1 MRAIIIC
8 ILLGLKGFTATPGG
22 GVLVHRF
29 IVQPSSKLTIDGK
42 TNVNSFRCAITQY
55 VGKDTLVLH
64 EGGKNKKPFFKKGYV
79 GLEAARFDCGVQ
91 LMTNDFWKTIKY
103 NEYPVVS
110 IEFISFERT
119 LILASGNDVFK
130 GRMQI
135 SLAGVTKP
143 FEMNCTIEVEESG
156 LIHFKGGRRF
166 TFSDFNLEAP
176 SKMMG
181 LVKVEDKIDVSFH
194 LVLLLD
200 KNA

>member
-1 MRAIIIC
+1 MRVIVIC
-8 ILLGLKGFTATPGG
+8 ILLGLMGFTTTPEG

-29 IVQPSSKLTIDGK
+29 IVLPSSKITIDGK

-55 VGKDTLVLH
+55 VGRDTLVLQ
-64 EGGKNKKPFFKKGYV
+64 EGGRNKKPFFKKGYV

-103 NEYPVVS
+103 KEYPVVS

-119 LILASGNDVFK
+119 LQLTSGNDIFK

-135 SLAGVTKP
+135 SLAGVTRP

-156 LIHFKGGRRF
+156 LIHFKGGRQF

-181 LVKVEDKIDVSFH
+181 LVKVENEIEVSFH

>member
-1 MRAIIIC
+1 
-8 ILLGLKGFTATPGG
+8 
-22 GVLVHRF
+22 
-29 IVQPSSKLTIDGK
+29 
-42 TNVNSFRCAITQY
+42 
-55 VGKDTLVLH
+55 
-64 EGGKNKKPFFKKGYV
+64 
-79 GLEAARFDCGVQ
+79 
-91 LMTNDFWKTIKY
+91 MTNDFWKTIKY
-103 NEYPVVS
+103 KEYPVVS

-119 LILASGNDVFK
+119 LQLTSGNDIFK

-135 SLAGVTKP
+135 SLAGVTRP

-156 LIHFKGGRRF
+156 LIHFKGGRQF

-181 LVKVEDKIDVSFH
+181 LVKVENEIEVSFH

>member
-1 MRAIIIC
+1 MKAIVIC
-8 ILLGLKGFTATPGG
+8 IFLGLMGFTRTPEGG
-22 GVLVHRF
+22 ILVHHL
-29 IVQPSSKLTIDGK
+29 IVLPSSKVTIDGK

-55 VGKDTLVLH
+55 TGKDTLVLL

-91 LMTNDFWKTIKY
+91 LMTSDFWKTIKY
-103 NEYPVVS
+103 KEYPVVS
-110 IEFISFERT
+110 IDFISFERT
-119 LILASGNDVFK
+119 LQLTSGRDIFR

-135 SLAGVTKP
+135 SLAGVTKS
-143 FEMNCTIEVEESG
+143 FEMDCTIEVEESG

-166 TFSDFNLEAP
+166 TFSDFKLEPP
-176 SKMMG
+176 SRMMG
-181 LVKVEDKIDVSFH
+181 LVKVEDTLEVSFH

>member
-1 MRAIIIC
+1 MKAIVIC
-8 ILLGLKGFTATPGG
+8 IFLGLMGFTRTPEGG
-22 GVLVHRF
+22 ILVHHL
-29 IVQPSSKLTIDGK
+29 IVLPSSKVIIDGK

-55 VGKDTLVLH
+55 TGKDTLVLL

-91 LMTNDFWKTIKY
+91 LMTSDFWKTIKY
-103 NEYPVVS
+103 KEYPVVS
-110 IEFISFERT
+110 IDFISFERT
-119 LILASGNDVFK
+119 LQLTSGRDIFR

-135 SLAGVTKP
+135 SLAGVTKS
-143 FEMNCTIEVEESG
+143 FEMDCTIEVEESG

-166 TFSDFNLEAP
+166 TFSDFKLEPP
-176 SKMMG
+176 SRMMG
-181 LVKVEDKIDVSFH
+181 LVKVEDTLEVSFH